1 MQHHSWTGE
10 DAAATPPRA
19 KIAQMPSESNKTI
32 LVVDDEPEIRKLVAA
47 MVGQLGY
54 TVLTADSGEHALVLY
69 KNHKGPIDLL
79 ITDVIAPG
87 MSGPMLAD
95 KLSALQ
101 PDLKVLYIS
110 GYDNTHVVQKYVVE
124 RGHALLS
131 KPFTVAELQAKVREM
146 LSRATTGTALQ

>member
-1 MQHHSWTGE
+1 M
-10 DAAATPPRA
+10 A
-19 KIAQMPSESNKTI
+19 SEERKTI
-32 LVVDDEPEIRKLVAA
+32 LVVDDEPEIRKLVSA
-47 MVGQLGY
+47 MISQFGY
-54 TVLTADSGEHALVLY
+54 NALTADSGDHALTMYRNL
-69 KNHKGPIDLL
+69 NAPIALL

-124 RGHALLS
+124 RGHALLA
-131 KPFTVAELQAKVREM
+131 KPFTVDELRRKMGELLKPAVVSNANR
-146 LSRATTGTALQ
+146 

>member
-1 MQHHSWTGE
+1 MSSDQ
-10 DAAATPPRA
+10 
-19 KIAQMPSESNKTI
+19 KMTI
-32 LVVDDEPEIRKLVAA
+32 LVVDDEPEIRKLVGA
-47 MVGQLGY
+47 MVGQFGY
-54 TVLTADSGEHALVLY
+54 HVLTADSGEHALTLY

-124 RGHALLS
+124 RGHVLLS
-131 KPFTVAELQAKVREM
+131 KPFSVADLQAKVKEM
-146 LSRATTGTALQ
+146 LSPALRTNGGD